1 MKKSTSAV
9 LVLAGLSVTAAF
21 SADPPSSFDLRDV
34 GGANY
39 VTSVKSQSG
48 GTCWTHGTM
57 AAMESNLLMT
67 GNWDAAGEQGEPNLA
82 EYHLDWWNGFN
93 QHNNDDIYPL
103 TGGLVVHEGG
113 DYMVTS
119 AYLSRGEGAVREID
133 GQSFNTAP
141 LRSSPSYH
149 YYYPREIEWYVVGP
163 NLEHIEVIKEKVM
176 TEGVVGTCMC
186 YSSSFINANYTH
198 YQPPSSQLDPNHAIA
213 IVGWDDNKATQA
225 PLPGAWLC
233 KNSWGSS
240 WGLNGY
246 FWISY
251 YDKFSGHHP
260 EMGAVSFQNVE
271 PMAYDHVYYHDYHG
285 WRDTKTDCQEA
296 FNMFVAGGDETL
308 EAVSFFNAADSITYT
323 VKIYGR
329 FENGQLLDE
338 LATKTGII
346 DHIGFHTINLDNPLN
361 IDVGDSFYVYLSLSE
376 GGQPFD
382 RTSDV
387 PVLLGAAYRTIVES
401 AANPGESYYYDGSE
415 WADLYNYNFPN
426 STWDGT
432 ANFCMKALTIDGHI
446 TGLGG
451 ENDVQPED
459 FALAQNYPNPFNPTT
474 TIEYTHAQSG
484 KVTIKVFDV
493 LGQQVKILVN
503 ENQESGTHRVTWDGT
518 NNLSQKASSGVYIYQ
533 MWFDISGQ
541 TASQQSIT
549 KKMVLMR

>member
-1 MKKSTSAV
+1 MKNLLLII
-9 LVLAGLSVTAAF
+9 LVTLILCF
-21 SADPPSSFDLRDV
+21 SGISQPLTFDLRNV
-34 GGANY
+34 NGTNY
-39 VTSVKSQSG
+39 VTSVKSQQG
-48 GTCWTHGTM
+48 GTCWTHGAM
-57 AAMESNLLMT
+57 AAMEGNLMMT
-67 GNWDAAGEQGEPNLA
+67 GAWTAAGEIGEPNLA

-119 AYLSRGEGAVREID
+119 AYLSRGEGAVRDID
-133 GQSFNTAP
+133 GQSFSTAP
-141 LRSSPSYH
+141 LRSSASYH
-149 YYYPREIEWYVVGP
+149 YYYPRNIEWYVVGP

-186 YSSSFINANYTH
+186 YSSSFINNYYTH

-296 FNMFVAGGDETL
+296 FNVFVAGGDETL

-323 VKIYGR
+323 VKIYDR

-338 LATKTGII
+338 LTTKTGNI

-518 NNLSQKASSGVYIYQ
+518 NNLGQKVSSGVYIYQ